1 MKIKHSG
8 ETTLRSNFVI
18 KRRSVNAMNV
28 SNLDLRAA
36 IMHNMHGSSKED
48 VRHTIVDAISSR
60 EEKTL
65 PGLGVLFE
73 LLWQGSDDQAKDN
86 MINAIHQ
93 QVQ

>member
-1 MKIKHSG
+1 
-8 ETTLRSNFVI
+8 
-18 KRRSVNAMNV
+18 MNI
-28 SNLDLRAA
+28 SDLDLRAA

-73 LLWQGSDDQAKDN
+73 LVWQQANEQEKEK
-86 MINAIHQ
+86 MIEAIYQ

>member
-1 MKIKHSG
+1 M
-8 ETTLRSNFVI
+8 
-18 KRRSVNAMNV
+18 

-36 IMHNMHGSSKED
+36 IMQNMHGSSRED
-48 VRHTIVDAISSR
+48 VRHTIVDAISSG

-73 LLWQGSDDQAKDN
+73 LLWRDSNEQEKTKIIDC
-86 MINAIHQ
+86 IHQ